1 MKRLSVILPL
11 LITLL
16 ATLSLVRDSL
26 ADGQKKDSKFVGVF
40 KVTRSDFVTKGPTQE
55 ELPVV
60 RAHVG
65 TGRVRSAGVC
75 LLAGHTLCKDET
87 AFGLVVIRFDSEA
100 SAKRSLRMIDG
111 TCRNN

>member
-60 RAHVG
+60 RAHVEYWQG
-65 TGRVRSAGVC
+65 SDKPGRLPAGW
-75 LLAGHTLCKDET
+75 AYTQ
-87 AFGLVVIRFDSEA
+87 
-100 SAKRSLRMIDG
+100 
-111 TCRNN
+111 